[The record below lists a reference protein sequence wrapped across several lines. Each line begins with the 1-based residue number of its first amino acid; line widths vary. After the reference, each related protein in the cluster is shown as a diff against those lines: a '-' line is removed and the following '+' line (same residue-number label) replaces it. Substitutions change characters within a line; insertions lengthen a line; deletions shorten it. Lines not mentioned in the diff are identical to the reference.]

1 MNDIN
6 QMTLE
11 YLMNPV
17 QYERYLN
24 KLIKTETIDNT
35 EIINNAPDIMK
46 LTQDMLN
53 NKYESN
59 ILQNAFEEYS
69 RVCLLHLRTKKVIN
83 KLQEDYKHLPIIQEE
98 SQYDLACQD
107 DFNPKMPQKENTLD
121 EFVIKKN
128 KKKKKK
134 IKFPKK
140 RIT

>member
-1 MNDIN
+1 MDDIN

-17 QYERYLN
+17 QYEKYLN
-24 KLIKTETIDNT
+24 RLIKTETIDNT

-83 KLQEDYKHLPIIQEE
+83 KLQEDYKHLPSIKEE
-98 SQYDLACQD
+98 SQYDLASQD
-107 DFNPKMPQKENTLD
+107 DFHPKIPEKESTLD
-121 EFVIKKN
+121 SFVIKKN

-140 RIT
+140 RIK